1 MKSDSLPKILTEA
14 KAHLKANQWQEAKL
28 RCLKIIE
35 KFPLNASA
43 NYLLVKIDTQL
54 KQFSHAFEC
63 LQRAYKG
70 DLAEKF
76 NADIA
81 YEFQDALISAH
92 EFELLEKV
100 ALWLSACRPKDPFS
114 WDYLSISRIEQ
125 DRFEEALDPA
135 QRALA
140 LMPQNSRIFGNLGAA
155 YNGLKNY
162 EKAENYLKRAIE
174 LEPGL
179 ANAHNNMGNALFGLG
194 KNKESITYYLNA
206 ILLDPNIPYFHT
218 NLAVSYQKEKQLD
231 KAEAHFRKALE
242 LQPDNALS
250 YICLLEILVTN
261 RQDKDAVLLAQTAIQ
276 VCATSSKVWAG
287 YGNVLQRVNQLDGA
301 IEAYMKALSLEKD
314 PQSDFSRKIYS
325 SLLFVLNNHPD
336 LPAEVIYGGY
346 EEFNQRFGL
355 PFHSTWTRFDNVKDP
370 DRRLRVGY
378 ISQAFYNQVCKFHL
392 LPLMERHDHTQLE
405 VFAYSDP
412 PKEDEDTL
420 RYKATVDCWVDTKG
434 MSDEALAERIKSDKI
449 DILVDISG
457 HSSDNRLGVMARK
470 PAPVSLHWLDF
481 GYTTG
486 LTAIDYY
493 LTDRH
498 IANTNC
504 DHLFSEKL
512 WCLENTSIVYR
523 PAGVA
528 QDLTES
534 PFLKDGIITFG
545 TLSRSNR
552 ITHKVVRVWS
562 AILDA
567 MPNSRLV
574 INSSDFGD
582 PQIQDE
588 VAARFMQHGIER
600 SRLDIGYSS
609 PSWLPLQKID
619 IGLDCFPH
627 NSGTTLIETLFM
639 GIPFVT
645 LADRPSVGR
654 IGSSILGAAGH
665 PEWIAHSE
673 MEYAEKVLTL
683 AHDTELLQHLRKN
696 MRAELI
702 KSPLMDEKLFAHD
715 VENAYRQMWK
725 IYCEKESV

>member
-1 MKSDSLPKILTEA
+1 M
-14 KAHLKANQWQEAKL
+14 
-28 RCLKIIE
+28 
-35 KFPLNASA
+35 
-43 NYLLVKIDTQL
+43 
-54 KQFSHAFEC
+54 
-63 LQRAYKG
+63 
-70 DLAEKF
+70 
-76 NADIA
+76 
-81 YEFQDALISAH
+81 
-92 EFELLEKV
+92 
-100 ALWLSACRPKDPFS
+100 
-114 WDYLSISRIEQ
+114 EQ
-125 DRFEEALDPA
+125 
-135 QRALA
+135 
-140 LMPQNSRIFGNLGAA
+140 
-155 YNGLKNY
+155 
-162 EKAENYLKRAIE
+162 
-174 LEPGL
+174 
-179 ANAHNNMGNALFGLG
+179 
-194 KNKESITYYLNA
+194 
-206 ILLDPNIPYFHT
+206 
-218 NLAVSYQKEKQLD
+218 
-231 KAEAHFRKALE
+231 
-242 LQPDNALS
+242 
-250 YICLLEILVTN
+250 
-261 RQDKDAVLLAQTAIQ
+261 
-276 VCATSSKVWAG
+276 
-287 YGNVLQRVNQLDGA
+287 
-301 IEAYMKALSLEKD
+301 
-314 PQSDFSRKIYS
+314 
-325 SLLFVLNNHPD
+325 
-336 LPAEVIYGGY
+336 
-346 EEFNQRFGL
+346 
-355 PFHSTWTRFDNVKDP
+355 
-370 DRRLRVGY
+370 
-378 ISQAFYNQVCKFHL
+378 
-392 LPLMERHDHTQLE
+392 HDHSLIE

-412 PKEDEDTL
+412 PKEDEVTE
-420 RYKATVDCWVDTKG
+420 RYKSSVDCWVDTKG
-434 MSDEALAERIKSDKI
+434 MTDEQLAARIKLDQI
-449 DILVDISG
+449 DVLVDISG
-457 HSSDNRLGVMARK
+457 HSTNNRLGVFARK

-493 LTDRH
+493 LTDKY

-512 WCLENTSIVYR
+512 WCLENTSLMYR
-523 PAGVA
+523 PYGEAA
-528 QDLTES
+528 RITES

-545 TLSRSNR
+545 SLSRSNR
-552 ITHKVVRVWS
+552 ITHRVVRVWS

-567 MPNSRLV
+567 MPNSRLM
-574 INSSDFGD
+574 INSGDFGD
-582 PQIQDE
+582 PKIQEE